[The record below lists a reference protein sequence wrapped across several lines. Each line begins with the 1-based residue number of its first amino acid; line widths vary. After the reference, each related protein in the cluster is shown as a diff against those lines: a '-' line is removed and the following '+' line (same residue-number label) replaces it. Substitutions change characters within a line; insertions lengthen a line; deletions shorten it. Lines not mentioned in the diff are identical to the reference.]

1 MNDILY
7 LGITV
12 LFFIVTYGIVIVCEK
27 LMEDKK

>member
-7 LGITV
+7 PGITV
-12 LFFIVTYGIVIVCEK
+12 LFFVVTYGIVVVCEK